1 MAPPLAQS
9 TREMAFDMTV
19 SSELTAPQMAVAAS
33 CHMQTIK
40 RYRSN
45 IRMFGSV
52 TAPSNKGGRPQ
63 SLTPLMI
70 QVLCDHL
77 LEKPQ
82 LYLDEMVVFLW
93 DEFQV
98 LVTFFSFLI
107 GVHIICPLLAI
118 SIILFS
124 IGRGDKRLLI
134 LAIEYKVLDRF

>member
-1 MAPPLAQS
+1 
-9 TREMAFDMTV
+9 
-19 SSELTAPQMAVAAS
+19 
-33 CHMQTIK
+33 
-40 RYRSN
+40 
-45 IRMFGSV
+45 
-52 TAPSNKGGRPQ
+52 
-63 SLTPLMI
+63 MI

-93 DEFQV
+93 DGFQV
-98 LVTFFSFLI
+98 LVTLFSFLI
-107 GVHIICPLLAI
+107 GLHIICPLLAI